1 MNVFYLQQF
10 VRLFEF
16 KTEAAMKLCVLG
28 STGSIGRQTLD
39 VVRSDKDITVTA
51 LAALKNI
58 DMITEQIKEFRPQIC
73 CIYDEEKAAELV
85 KRIEDGLIPE
95 AEGMKVVSGMDGLIE
110 CAVYPETDTVLV
122 SVVGMI
128 GIKPTIEAIKA
139 GKNICQA
146 NKEPI
151 VCAGHIIM
159 PLAKKH
165 GVRFTPVDSEHS
177 AIYQCLAGEKGNKI
191 DKIYLT
197 CSGGPF
203 RGKTLDELKNIKPED
218 ALKHPSW
225 NMGAKITIDSSTLV
239 NKGLE
244 VIEAHYLFGVP
255 ADDII
260 VAVQPG
266 SIVHSMVQFE
276 DGAIKAQLGA
286 PDMRVPIAY
295 ALRSE
300 KRAEFNGKKT
310 LSLKDMAEIRFMEP
324 DTETFKGLKLGIDAC
339 RTEGSVTTVYNAA
352 NEECVAAFLSGKIGY
367 TDIADGIEACMKAHK
382 NIPSPSLEEIFEAE
396 KEARAFIRNK
406 YKL

>member
-1 MNVFYLQQF
+1 
-10 VRLFEF
+10 
-16 KTEAAMKLCVLG
+16 MKLCVLG

-58 DMITEQIKEFRPQIC
+58 DMITEQIREFRPQIC

-85 KRIEDGLIPE
+85 KRIENGMIPE

-159 PLAKKH
+159 PLAKEH

-177 AIYQCLAGEKGNKI
+177 AIYQCLAGEKDNKI

-244 VIEAHYLFGVP
+244 VIEAHYLFDVP

-260 VAVQPG
+260 VVVQPG

>member
-1 MNVFYLQQF
+1 
-10 VRLFEF
+10 
-16 KTEAAMKLCVLG
+16 MKLCVLG

-58 DMITEQIKEFRPQIC
+58 DMITKQIREFRPQIC

-85 KRIEDGLIPE
+85 KRIENGLIPE
-95 AEGMKVVSGMDGLIE
+95 AEDMKVVSGMDGLIE

-159 PLAKKH
+159 PLAKEH

-244 VIEAHYLFGVP
+244 VIEAHYLFDVP

-295 ALRSE
+295 ALRNE

>member
-1 MNVFYLQQF
+1 
-10 VRLFEF
+10 
-16 KTEAAMKLCVLG
+16 MKLCVLG

-58 DMITEQIKEFRPQIC
+58 DMITEQIREFRPQIC

-85 KRIEDGLIPE
+85 KRIENGLIPE

-203 RGKTLDELKNIKPED
+203 RGKTLDELKDIKPED
-218 ALKHPSW
+218 ALRHPSW

-244 VIEAHYLFGVP
+244 VIEAHYLFDVP

-382 NIPSPSLEEIFEAE
+382 NIPSPSLDEIFEAE
-396 KEARAFIRNK
+396 KEARAFIRDK

>member
-1 MNVFYLQQF
+1 
-10 VRLFEF
+10 
-16 KTEAAMKLCVLG
+16 MKLCVLG

-58 DMITEQIKEFRPQIC
+58 DMITEQIREFRPQIC

-85 KRIEDGLIPE
+85 KRIKNGLIPE

-244 VIEAHYLFGVP
+244 VIEAHYLFDVP

-295 ALRSE
+295 ALRCE

-382 NIPSPSLEEIFEAE
+382 NIPSPSLEEIFDAE

-406 YKL
+406 YEL

>member
-1 MNVFYLQQF
+1 
-10 VRLFEF
+10 
-16 KTEAAMKLCVLG
+16 MKLCVLG

-58 DMITEQIKEFRPQIC
+58 DMITEQIREFRPQIC
-73 CIYDEEKAAELV
+73 CIYEEEKAAELV
-85 KRIEDGLIPE
+85 KRIENGLIPE
-95 AEGMKVVSGMDGLIE
+95 AEDMKVVSGMDGLIE

-159 PLAKKH
+159 PLAKEH

-244 VIEAHYLFGVP
+244 VIEAHYLFDVP

-295 ALRSE
+295 ALRNE

>member
-1 MNVFYLQQF
+1 
-10 VRLFEF
+10 
-16 KTEAAMKLCVLG
+16 MKLCVLG

-58 DMITEQIKEFRPQIC
+58 DMITEQIREFRPQIC

-85 KRIEDGLIPE
+85 KRIKNGLIPE

-203 RGKTLDELKNIKPED
+203 KPED

-244 VIEAHYLFGVP
+244 VIEAHYLFDVP

-295 ALRSE
+295 ALRCE

-382 NIPSPSLEEIFEAE
+382 NIPSPSLEEIFDAE

-406 YKL
+406 YEL

>member
-1 MNVFYLQQF
+1 
-10 VRLFEF
+10 
-16 KTEAAMKLCVLG
+16 MKLCVLG

-58 DMITEQIKEFRPQIC
+58 DMITEQIREFRPQIC

-85 KRIEDGLIPE
+85 KRIENGLIPE

-203 RGKTLDELKNIKPED
+203 RGKTLDELKDIKPED

-244 VIEAHYLFGVP
+244 VIEAHYLFDVP